1 MSVMARI
8 VGAAALVIGGV
19 AMASV
24 SLAQGAGGA
33 PDRAPIG
40 SWRAWVET
48 PGGSLPFRLEV
59 ARGGGAGALRAW
71 MVNGPERLE
80 IPVVSFADGT
90 LTLKI
95 DYFDSA
101 IEARVVDGGDRLE
114 GSWSKR
120 RGPEEVATLPFGARL
135 GEFPLFE
142 QIKPARGTPW
152 APREQVA
159 GRWRVRF
166 KDDPDGAIGV
176 FEIDEEGG
184 ALGTFLTPT
193 GDYRSLAGVFD
204 GTRLRLSCFDGS
216 HAFLF
221 DARVVSAG
229 GPGGGGGVSLEGD
242 FWSGAHAHD
251 TWTATRDDSATLPD
265 AWGQTAP
272 VVMAG
277 AGLGELE
284 FLDQSGAPRRLDD
297 PAFAGQARIIEVFG
311 SWCPNCFDATH
322 YLKELHQT
330 YGPRGLAILGIAF
343 EVTGDRTRDLA
354 QIRTYVRRTGIEW
367 PVLLG
372 GRANKEEASRALPM
386 IDRLRSYPTFLFVDG
401 SGRVRAVYTGFSGP
415 ATGAE
420 HRKLRA
426 GFTRLIEAMLA
437 GS

>member
-1 MSVMARI
+1 
-8 VGAAALVIGGV
+8 
-19 AMASV
+19 MASL
-24 SLAQGAGGA
+24 SLAQAPGEE

-40 SWRAWVET
+40 LWRAWVET

-59 ARGGGAGALRAW
+59 ARGEEGGARALRAW

-80 IPVVSFADGT
+80 IPVVSFAGGR
-90 LTLKI
+90 LSLRI
-95 DYFDSA
+95 DYFDST

-120 RGPEEVATLPFGARL
+120 RGPEEVATLVFGARL
-135 GEFPLFE
+135 GSFPLFE

-159 GRWRVRF
+159 GRWKVRF
-166 KDDPDGAIGV
+166 KDDADGAIGV
-176 FEIDEEGG
+176 FEIDDEGG

-193 GDYRSLAGVFD
+193 GDYRYLAGVFD
-204 GTRLRLSCFDGS
+204 GVRLRLSCFDGS

-221 DARVVSAG
+221 DARVIPET
-229 GPGGGGGVSLEGD
+229 PGAKTGVTLDGD

-251 TWTATRDDSATLPD
+251 TWTATRDDSASLPD
-265 AWGQTAP
+265 AWRQTTP
-272 VVMAG
+272 VVSGAG
-277 AGLGELE
+277 AAIGGLA
-284 FLDQSGAPRRLDD
+284 FLDQNGALRRLDD

-322 YLKELHQT
+322 FLKELHQT

-343 EVTGDRTRDLA
+343 EVTGDRKRDLA
-354 QIRTYVRRTGIEW
+354 QVQTYIRRTGIEW

-386 IDRLRSYPTFLFVDG
+386 IDRLRSYPTFLFVDRG
-401 SGRVRAVYTGFSGP
+401 GLVRAVYTGFSGP
-415 ATGAE
+415 ATGEE
-420 HRKLRA
+420 HQKLRA
-426 GFTRLIEAMLA
+426 AFTRLIEEMLA
-437 GS
+437 GN